1 MAAPFTFWDYV
12 RRAFH
17 ARVPIRGLGP
27 VSVNKWLLAGAVI
40 LGLGAPPI
48 WLLAIGGEVLY
59 LYGLASSR
67 RFRQLVDGEN
77 LLSERGE
84 WDRRVAGFKSQLGR
98 ESIDRFNRLLGKC
111 REVQDLSEVGGAV
124 VPPLDEAK
132 RSGMDQLV
140 YMYLRLLVS
149 RAAIDANFPG
159 GEQAVIRRE
168 IESLEKELA
177 APGLPETVKKS
188 KQGTLDIQKRR
199 LENLTRS
206 VEQRA
211 VIESELERIEKQVEL
226 IREDTAMG
234 REPDAL
240 TTHIDQVV
248 NTLGETS
255 DWMKKN
261 ADLLGNLG
269 EDKPREVPIFL
280 ERRAAKEGE

>member
-1 MAAPFTFWDYV
+1 MAAPLSFWDYV

-27 VSVNKWLLAGAVI
+27 VSVNKWLLAGAAI
-40 LGLGAPPI
+40 LGFGAPPI
-48 WLLAIGGEVLY
+48 WLLALGGEVLY
-59 LYGLASSR
+59 LYGLASSG
-67 RFRQLVDGEN
+67 RFRRLVDGEQ
-77 LLSERGE
+77 LLSERGD
-84 WDRRVAGFKSQLGR
+84 WDRRVAGFKAQLGR
-98 ESIDRFNRLLGKC
+98 ESLDRFNRLLAKC

-149 RAAIDANFPG
+149 RAAIDSNFPG
-159 GEQAVIRRE
+159 GEQTVIKRE

-177 APGLPETVKKS
+177 GPGLPETVKKS

-248 NTLGETS
+248 STLGETS

-280 ERRAAKEGE
+280 ERRAVKEGE

>member
-1 MAAPFTFWDYV
+1 
-12 RRAFH
+12 
-17 ARVPIRGLGP
+17 
-27 VSVNKWLLAGAVI
+27 
-40 LGLGAPPI
+40 
-48 WLLAIGGEVLY
+48 
-59 LYGLASSR
+59 
-67 RFRQLVDGEN
+67 
-77 LLSERGE
+77 
-84 WDRRVAGFKSQLGR
+84 
-98 ESIDRFNRLLGKC
+98 
-111 REVQDLSEVGGAV
+111 
-124 VPPLDEAK
+124 
-132 RSGMDQLV
+132 MDQLV

-159 GEQAVIRRE
+159 GEQAVIKRE
-168 IESLEKELA
+168 IESLEKEVA
-177 APGLPETVKKS
+177 KPGLPETVKKS

-248 NTLGETS
+248 STLGETS